1 MIKYVEEKA
10 VEHSININNFNIKCD
25 LLNSSTSNLKGLKDD
40 TKIIESKVEQEEKKN
55 SIDIVT
61 NSDSLSKQLINVSP
75 SATLVINEQSAL
87 LKRTGKHVFK
97 FGFGQSPFYPPE
109 RIQDALK
116 NNAKSK
122 EYTPVQGL
130 SELREA
136 VAKFHTSLLTNTQVS
151 YTTEQV
157 MIAPGSKAVIYSVM
171 MAFKEADVYVITP
184 SWVSYAPQAL
194 MVGHDVV
201 RIQTSHE
208 DSWRLTPS
216 LLNETI
222 EKRLEDPLNYK
233 KNCTKLLIINY
244 PGNPDGLSYTD
255 EELMALASVARKHNL
270 IVISDEIYGLLNF
283 QGKYSSLANFYPEGT
298 LVSTGLSKWC
308 GAGGWRLGALLIP
321 SNFVTALMPVLCGIA
336 SETYSCAPS
345 PIQWAA
351 ITAYESVESNEE
363 YLNNERKV
371 LSRIGN
377 FVANTL
383 QSAGIHC
390 LNPVGGFYVMP
401 NFDPIREKIATK
413 GIHTS
418 QQLCSQ
424 ILVDTGVA
432 ILPGNAFGF
441 GDHYLTARLA
451 FVDFSGEDILRAI
464 EQKGLQIVEEE
475 DFIQTHA
482 PNIYEGIM
490 RLSQWIQQ
498 C

>member
-1 MIKYVEEKA
+1 MIRYVEEKG
-10 VEHSININNFNIKCD
+10 VEHTIDVSNINLKSVI
-25 LLNSSTSNLKGLKDD
+25 LNSSTSYSKDLKDD
-40 TKIIESKVEQEEKKN
+40 PKILVSKELEKEEKN
-55 SIDIVT
+55 IT
-61 NSDSLSKQLINVSP
+61 NSDPLLKQLINVSP

-97 FGFGQSPFYPPE
+97 FGFGQSPFYPPK
-109 RIQDALK
+109 RIQNALK
-116 NNAKSK
+116 ANTKSK

-130 SELREA
+130 PELREA
-136 VAKFHTSLLTNTQVS
+136 VAKFHTSLLSNSQIS
-151 YTTEQV
+151 FTTEQV
-157 MIAPGSKAVIYSVM
+157 MIAPGSKALLYSVM

-184 SWVSYAPQAL
+184 SWVSYEPQAL
-194 MVGHDVV
+194 MLGHDIV
-201 RIQTSHE
+201 RMQTNPE

-222 EKRLEDPLNYK
+222 EKRIQDPHNMK

-255 EELMALASVARKHNL
+255 EELIALATIARRHNV
-270 IVISDEIYGLLNF
+270 IIISDEIYGLLNF
-283 QGKYSSLANFYPEGT
+283 EGKYSSIANYYPEGT
-298 LVSTGLSKWC
+298 MVTTGLSKWC

-321 SNFVTALMPVLCGIA
+321 SNFVTSLMPVLCGIA

-351 ITAYESVESNEE
+351 ITAYDSVASNEE
-363 YLNNERKV
+363 YLENERKV

-401 NFDPIREKIATK
+401 NFDAIRDKAAAK
-413 GIHTS
+413 GIFTS
-418 QQLCSQ
+418 QQLCSK
-424 ILVDTGVA
+424 ILADTGVA

-441 GDHYLTARLA
+441 DDHYLTARLA
-451 FVDFSGEDILRAI
+451 FVDFSGEDIMNVI
-464 EQKGLQIVEEE
+464 EQEGLQIVEEE
-475 DFIQTHA
+475 NFVKTHA
-482 PNIYEGIM
+482 PNMYEGIT
-490 RLSQWIQQ
+490 RLSRWIQE